1 MLLEIELNYYFGV
14 LLYFCYLSIMSESV
28 FLLPVVFL
36 LELRLCPVCVF
47 SNTTRQLSCDCLPG
61 GSIRS
66 YWLMLSPIRLPSP
79 HPLQIP
85 IVWASDQTGGSHNPL
100 LELD

>member
-28 FLLPVVFL
+28 F
-36 LELRLCPVCVF
+36 LRLCPVCVF